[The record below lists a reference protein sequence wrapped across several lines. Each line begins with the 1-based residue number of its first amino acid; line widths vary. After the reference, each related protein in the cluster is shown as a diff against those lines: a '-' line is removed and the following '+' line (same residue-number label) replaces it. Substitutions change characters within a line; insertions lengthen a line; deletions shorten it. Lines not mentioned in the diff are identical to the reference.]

1 MTAARRRAV
10 EPRRPIGGGEAGRC
24 RRYRLAQEAAAGGG
38 AAIMS
43 YSGYGDWSSGTN
55 RGYEGY
61 SYGYGYGQDNSGNYG
76 YGMATSN
83 SWEMGNSDVDMNP
96 DASGGANADGVIVK
110 MNQRL
115 DMVSHLDTDTMQG
128 GHYGSGGDRYDSYE
142 SYDSRSSMNDRDLY
156 RSGYD
161 YNEAE
166 HDNDNAYDG
175 HYDGP
180 YDGHYEGHY
189 DSFYGNRRDQY
200 HNRARDNFGQR
211 GQNWARDGHNNR
223 PMASSYSGR
232 MGGQWNEPPQGMG
245 ARGLGPHGS
254 SRLPSLFSHNIIP
267 ELGMFQ
273 GMRGFSGN
281 MRFGGGMMKQRM
293 RRNWKMWD
301 SDFKQQKKKMKKDPT
316 TKKRKQTN
324 SSDEP
329 DCKAAKTDGS
339 DNSDS
344 DNEEGTEGESGEKEE
359 KEGSRGEGEDDE
371 GRDSEKGALTIQEEI
386 SQIKRKLQAGKK
398 TQERQK
404 KRHRD
409 RMVERIQ
416 FVCSLCKYRTFYDDE
431 MNSHLESKF
440 HKEHFK
446 FVGTKLPQQTADF
459 LQEYV
464 ANKTRK
470 TEERRKAI
478 EDINAVIQQIYRDQD
493 LTQDVGMEHFIKKVE
508 AAHCAACDLF
518 IPMQYGII
526 QKHLKS
532 LDHNHNRR
540 AMMEQSKKSS
550 LVVARSILN
559 NKLISKKLE
568 RYLKGENPF
577 TDDLEEKEEHE
588 EGEGG
593 TSGNAEEETAEGADE
608 NKDDE
613 ENLEEENLDDE
624 NKVEENLDDEN
635 KVEENLDD
643 ENKVEE
649 NVDDE
654 NEDPGENPE
663 AEGAKIEEE
672 QEEPGTETETEAQP
686 QAQTDLEP
694 GAENMEETL
703 QPTDESVHEEKEQQP
718 EGGKV
723 EDEDEESEEA
733 AAQEDE
739 DAE

>member
-1 MTAARRRAV
+1 
-10 EPRRPIGGGEAGRC
+10 
-24 RRYRLAQEAAAGGG
+24 
-38 AAIMS
+38 MS
-43 YSGYGDWSSGTN
+43 YSGYGDWNSGTN
-55 RGYEGY
+55 RGYESY
-61 SYGYGYGQDNSGNYG
+61 NYGYGYGQDNSGSYG
-76 YGMATSN
+76 YGMAASN
-83 SWEMGNSDVDMNP
+83 SWDMGNSDMDMNP
-96 DASGGANADGVIVK
+96 DGAGSADAVIAK

-115 DMVSHLDTDTMQG
+115 DVVSHLDADSMQG

-142 SYDSRSSMNDRDLY
+142 SYDSRSSLNDRDMY

-161 YNEAE
+161 YNENE
-166 HDNDNAYDG
+166 NDNAYDS
-175 HYDGP
+175 H
-180 YDGHYEGHY
+180 YDGHYDDHYESHY
-189 DSFYGNRRDQY
+189 DSFYGTRRDQY
-200 HNRARDNFGQR
+200 QHRARDGFGQR
-211 GQNWARDGHNNR
+211 GQNWARDGRNTR
-223 PMASSYSGR
+223 AMASPYSGR
-232 MGGQWNEPPQGMG
+232 MGGQWNDAP
-245 ARGLGPHGS
+245 RGLGPHGS

-267 ELGMFQ
+267 ELGAFQ

-281 MRFGGGMMKQRM
+281 VRFGGGMMKQRM

-301 SDFKQQKKKMKKDPT
+301 SDFKPQKKKMKKDLT
-316 TKKRKQTN
+316 GKKRKQTS

-329 DCKAAKTDGS
+329 DSKAAKTDGS
-339 DNSDS
+339 ESDS

-359 KEGSRGEGEDDE
+359 KEGSRGEGEDEE

-416 FVCSLCKYRTFYDDE
+416 YVCSLCKYRTFYDDE

-493 LTQDVGMEHFIKKVE
+493 LTQDIGMEHFIKKVE

-577 TDDLEEKEEHE
+577 TDDPEEKEEHE

-593 TSGNAEEETAEGADE
+593 AAGNVEEGTAEGGDE
-608 NKDDE
+608 NKEEEEHLEEENGDDE
-613 ENLEEENLDDE
+613 NKEENVGDENKEEENLDSE
-624 NKVEENLDDEN
+624 NKEEEILDGGNKEEGNLEDESN
-635 KVEENLDD
+635 
-643 ENKVEE
+643 
-649 NVDDE
+649 
-654 NEDPGENPE
+654 DPKENPE
-663 AEGAKIEEE
+663 GNENEEE
-672 QEEPGTETETEAQP
+672 EEKGTKRETEAQAE
-686 QAQTDLEP
+686 AQEVEL
-694 GAENMEETL
+694 GAGSRGGEEEEESW
-703 QPTDESVHEEKEQQP
+703 QPAGESLPEDEEQQP
-718 EGGKV
+718 AEG
-723 EDEDEESEEA
+723 EEEEEESEETA
-733 AAQEDE
+733 AAAEDE
-739 DAE
+739 A

>member
-1 MTAARRRAV
+1 
-10 EPRRPIGGGEAGRC
+10 
-24 RRYRLAQEAAAGGG
+24 
-38 AAIMS
+38 MS
-43 YSGYGDWSSGTN
+43 YSGRTLGSGVMAGYGDWNSGTN

-61 SYGYGYGQDNSGNYG
+61 SYGYGYSQDNSGNYG
-76 YGMATSN
+76 YGMASSN
-83 SWEMGNSDVDMNP
+83 SWEMPNSDTDMNP
-96 DASGGANADGVIVK
+96 NASTGTNADLAKI
-110 MNQRL
+110 NQHV
-115 DMVSHLDTDTMQG
+115 DMVSHLETDTMQG

-142 SYDSRSSMNDRDLY
+142 SYDSRSSLNDRDLY

-161 YNEAE
+161 YSEAE
-166 HDNDNAYDG
+166 HDNDNAY
-175 HYDGP
+175 
-180 YDGHYEGHY
+180 EGHY
-189 DSFYGNRRDQY
+189 DNYYGTRRDQY
-200 HNRARDNFGQR
+200 HNRARDDFGQR
-211 GQNWARDGHNNR
+211 GQNWARDGRNNR

-232 MGGQWNEPPQGMG
+232 MGGQWNEPPQPMG
-245 ARGLGPHGS
+245 GRGLGPHGS
-254 SRLPSLFSHNIIP
+254 HRLPSLFSHNIIP
-267 ELGMFQ
+267 ELSMFQ

-281 MRFGGGMMKQRM
+281 RFGGGFMKQRM

-301 SDFKQQKKKMKKDPT
+301 ADFKMQKKKIKKDPT
-316 TKKRKQTN
+316 AKKRKQTN

-329 DCKAAKTDGS
+329 DSKAAKTDGS

-344 DNEEGTEGESGEKEE
+344 DNEEGTEGEAAE
-359 KEGSRGEGEDDE
+359 KEGSKAEGEDEE
-371 GRDSEKGALTIQEEI
+371 GKDSEKGALTIQEEI

-398 TQERQK
+398 TQDRQK

-431 MNSHLESKF
+431 MNEHLESKF

-464 ANKTRK
+464 ANKTKK

-493 LTQDVGMEHFIKKVE
+493 LTQDISMEHFIKKVE

-577 TDDLEEKEEHE
+577 TDDPEEKEEHE

-593 TSGNAEEETAEGADE
+593 TRGNAEGTVEEGDE

-613 ENLEEENLDDE
+613 ENYEEENQ
-624 NKVEENLDDEN
+624 NEESKDQD
-635 KVEENLDD
+635 
-643 ENKVEE
+643 
-649 NVDDE
+649 
-654 NEDPGENPE
+654 ENPE
-663 AEGAKIEEE
+663 VEAAENPGEEE
-672 QEEPGTETETEAQP
+672 DMGMETEIEAGTQAEAQTQAEADTEHPEEQSSQAEEEAFTGEEEHLLEGGEEESKGLAAADKEPAEEEP
-686 QAQTDLEP
+686 
-694 GAENMEETL
+694 
-703 QPTDESVHEEKEQQP
+703 P
-718 EGGKV
+718 E
-723 EDEDEESEEA
+723 
-733 AAQEDE
+733 
-739 DAE
+739 

>member
-1 MTAARRRAV
+1 MRNWSLIAF
-10 EPRRPIGGGEAGRC
+10 C
-24 RRYRLAQEAAAGGG
+24 SFL
-38 AAIMS
+38 
-43 YSGYGDWSSGTN
+43 GYGDWNSGTN

-83 SWEMGNSDVDMNP
+83 SWEMANSDVDMNP
-96 DASGGANADGVIVK
+96 DGSGGGNADAVIAK

-115 DMVSHLDTDTMQG
+115 DMVSHMDTDTMQG
-128 GHYGSGGDRYDSYE
+128 GHYGSGGDR
-142 SYDSRSSMNDRDLY
+142 
-156 RSGYD
+156 
-161 YNEAE
+161 
-166 HDNDNAYDG
+166 
-175 HYDGP
+175 
-180 YDGHYEGHY
+180 
-189 DSFYGNRRDQY
+189 F
-200 HNRARDNFGQR
+200 
-211 GQNWARDGHNNR
+211 
-223 PMASSYSGR
+223 
-232 MGGQWNEPPQGMG
+232 
-245 ARGLGPHGS
+245 
-254 SRLPSLFSHNIIP
+254 
-267 ELGMFQ
+267 
-273 GMRGFSGN
+273 
-281 MRFGGGMMKQRM
+281 
-293 RRNWKMWD
+293 
-301 SDFKQQKKKMKKDPT
+301 DFW
-316 TKKRKQTN
+316 
-324 SSDEP
+324 
-329 DCKAAKTDGS
+329 
-339 DNSDS
+339 
-344 DNEEGTEGESGEKEE
+344 
-359 KEGSRGEGEDDE
+359 
-371 GRDSEKGALTIQEEI
+371 GALTIQEEI

-577 TDDLEEKEEHE
+577 TDDPEEKEEHE

-593 TSGNAEEETAEGADE
+593 ASGNVEEGTAEGADE
-608 NKDDE
+608 NKDEE
-613 ENLEEENLDDE
+613 ENLEEENPEEE
-624 NKVEENLDDEN
+624 NPEEENPEEENVEEENAEENPGEENLEEEEN
-635 KVEENLDD
+635 K
-643 ENKVEE
+643 
-649 NVDDE
+649 
-654 NEDPGENPE
+654 DPEENPE
-663 AEGAKIEEE
+663 RAENEGEREETGPETETKATPRAQGEAEPDAGTAEEQSSPPAEESLPEEEEQQPAEGA
-672 QEEPGTETETEAQP
+672 G
-686 QAQTDLEP
+686 
-694 GAENMEETL
+694 
-703 QPTDESVHEEKEQQP
+703 
-718 EGGKV
+718 V
-723 EDEDEESEEA
+723 EDEEEESEEA
-733 AAQEDE
+733 TAAREDE

>member
-1 MTAARRRAV
+1 
-10 EPRRPIGGGEAGRC
+10 
-24 RRYRLAQEAAAGGG
+24 
-38 AAIMS
+38 
-43 YSGYGDWSSGTN
+43 
-55 RGYEGY
+55 YEGY
-61 SYGYGYGQDNSGNYG
+61 NYGYGYGQDNSGGYG
-76 YGMATSN
+76 YGNVATSN
-83 SWEMGNSDVDMNP
+83 SWEMANSDVDVNP
-96 DASGGANADGVIVK
+96 EASGGGSDAVMGK
-110 MNQRL
+110 MNPRL
-115 DMVSHLDTDTMQG
+115 DMGSHLDTDTMQG
-128 GHYGSGGDRYDSYE
+128 GPYGSGGDRYDSYE
-142 SYDSRSSMNDRDLY
+142 PYEPRSSLGERELY
-156 RSGYD
+156 RYD
-161 YNEAE
+161 YGDAE
-166 HDNDNAYDG
+166 HDADGAYDG
-175 HYDGP
+175 SYDG
-180 YDGHYEGHY
+180 Y
-189 DSFYGNRRDQY
+189 YGSRRDQY
-200 HNRARDNFGQR
+200 QHRARDGYGQR
-211 GQNWARDGHNNR
+211 GQNWARDGRNNR
-223 PMASSYSGR
+223 PTTSPYAGR
-232 MGGQWNEPPQGMG
+232 VGGQWNEPPHAMG
-245 ARGLGPHGS
+245 ARGYGPPGP
-254 SRLPSLFSHNIIP
+254 SRLPSLFSHNILP
-267 ELGMFQ
+267 ELNMFQ

-301 SDFKQQKKKMKKDPT
+301 ADFKLQKKKLKKDPT
-316 TKKRKQTN
+316 AKKRKQTN

-329 DCKAAKTDGS
+329 DSKAAKTDGS

-344 DNEEGTEGESGEKEE
+344 DNEEGTEGEWGEKEE

-371 GRDSEKGALTIQEEI
+371 GKDVERGALTIQEEI

-431 MNSHLESKF
+431 MSSHLESKF

-446 FVGTKLPQQTADF
+446 FVGTKLPQQTAEF

-470 TEERRKAI
+470 TEERRRAI

-577 TDDLEEKEEHE
+577 TDDPEEKEEHE

-593 TSGNAEEETAEGADE
+593 TVGNVEEGTAEEGADDKE
-608 NKDDE
+608 DDDNNPEEEGNREEKAEDGNKERE
-613 ENLEEENLDDE
+613 ENLE
-624 NKVEENLDDEN
+624 
-635 KVEENLDD
+635 
-643 ENKVEE
+643 
-649 NVDDE
+649 
-654 NEDPGENPE
+654 
-663 AEGAKIEEE
+663 AEGAEEE
-672 QEEPGTETETEAQP
+672 QEGTGTETEPHPEPAEEADNAEDQPP
-686 QAQTDLEP
+686 QA
-694 GAENMEETL
+694 EES
-703 QPTDESVHEEKEQQP
+703 PPKEEEEQQP
-718 EGGKV
+718 AEEQEERP
-723 EDEDEESEEA
+723 EDEPLE
-733 AAQEDE
+733 
-739 DAE
+739 

>member
-1 MTAARRRAV
+1 VMETGI
-10 EPRRPIGGGEAGRC
+10 PGQTEA
-24 RRYRLAQEAAAGGG
+24 
-38 AAIMS
+38 S
-43 YSGYGDWSSGTN
+43 
-55 RGYEGY
+55 YEGY
-61 SYGYGYGQDNSGNYG
+61 SYSYGYSQDNSGNYG

-83 SWEMGNSDVDMNP
+83 SWEMANSDVDMNP
-96 DASGGANADGVIVK
+96 DGSSGAEGVLGK

-115 DMVSHLDTDTMQG
+115 DMVSHMDTDTMQG
-128 GHYGSGGDRYDSYE
+128 GHYGSGDRYDSFD
-142 SYDSRSSMNDRDLY
+142 SYDSRSSANDRDMY
-156 RSGYD
+156 RPGYE
-161 YNEAE
+161 YGEAE
-166 HDNDNAYDG
+166 HDPDG
-175 HYDGP
+175 SYEGP
-180 YDGHYEGHY
+180 YDN
-189 DSFYGNRRDQY
+189 FYGNRRDQFQS
-200 HNRARDNFGQR
+200 RARDNFGQR
-211 GQNWARDGHNNR
+211 GQNWGRDNRNNR
-223 PMASSYSGR
+223 PLASAYPGR
-232 MGGQWNEPPQGMG
+232 MSGQWNDAPQSMG
-245 ARGLGPHGS
+245 SRGPHGS

-267 ELGMFQ
+267 ELSMFQ
-273 GMRGFSGN
+273 GMRGFPGN
-281 MRFGGGMMKQRM
+281 MRYGGGMMKQRM

-301 SDFKQQKKKMKKDPT
+301 SDFKPQKKKLKKDPSV
-316 TKKRKQTN
+316 KKRKLTN
-324 SSDEP
+324 SSDDP
-329 DCKAAKTDGS
+329 DNKAAKTDGS
-339 DNSDS
+339 ENSDS

-359 KEGSRGEGEDDE
+359 KEGSRGEGEDEE
-371 GRDSEKGALTIQEEI
+371 GKDPEKGALTIQEEI
-386 SQIKRKLQAGKK
+386 SQIKRRLQAGKR
-398 TQERQK
+398 TPERQK

-431 MNSHLESKF
+431 MSSHLESKF

-577 TDDLEEKEEHE
+577 TDDPEEKEEHE

-593 TSGNAEEETAEGADE
+593 ASGNVEEGTAEGADE
-608 NKDDE
+608 NKDEEENAEEENPEEETPEENAEE
-613 ENLEEENLDDE
+613 ENLEEENPEEENPEEE
-624 NKVEENLDDEN
+624 NKDPKENL
-635 KVEENLDD
+635 
-643 ENKVEE
+643 
-649 NVDDE
+649 
-654 NEDPGENPE
+654 E
-663 AEGAKIEEE
+663 AEGAGNEGEREET
-672 QEEPGTETETEAQP
+672 GTETTEAQ
-686 QAQTDLEP
+686 AQPEVEP
-694 GAENMEETL
+694 AAGNMEEQNSL
-703 QPTDESVHEEKEQQP
+703 PLEESLPEEEEHQPVKEEE
-718 EGGKV
+718 
-723 EDEDEESEEA
+723 EESEEA
-733 AAQEDE
+733 AAAQEEE
-739 DAE
+739 DGD

>member
-1 MTAARRRAV
+1 
-10 EPRRPIGGGEAGRC
+10 
-24 RRYRLAQEAAAGGG
+24 
-38 AAIMS
+38 
-43 YSGYGDWSSGTN
+43 
-55 RGYEGY
+55 YEGY
-61 SYGYGYGQDNSGNYG
+61 GYGYGYGQENSGNYG
-76 YGMATSN
+76 YGVATSN
-83 SWEMGNSDVDMNP
+83 SWEMANSDVDMNP
-96 DASGGANADGVIVK
+96 EGSGGGNAEAVMAK

-115 DMVSHLDTDTMQG
+115 DMVSHMDAEVMQG

-142 SYDSRSSMNDRDLY
+142 SYDSRSSLNDRDLY

-161 YNEAE
+161 YPEPE
-166 HDNDNAYDG
+166 PDNDSA
-175 HYDGP
+175 
-180 YDGHYEGHY
+180 YEGHY
-189 DSFYGNRRDQY
+189 DNFYGNRRDQY
-200 HNRARDNFGQR
+200 QNRARENFAQR
-211 GQNWARDGHNNR
+211 GQNWGRDGRNNR
-223 PMASSYSGR
+223 AVGSSYPGR
-232 MGGQWNEPPQGMG
+232 MGGGQWNEPPQAMG
-245 ARGLGPHGS
+245 SRGLGPHGS

-281 MRFGGGMMKQRM
+281 MRYGGGMMKQRM

-301 SDFKQQKKKMKKDPT
+301 SDFKPQKKKMKKDVGA
-316 TKKRKQTN
+316 KKRKQMN

-329 DCKAAKTDGS
+329 DSKAAKTDGS

-359 KEGSRGEGEDDE
+359 KEGSRGVSNSSKLLD
-371 GRDSEKGALTIQEEI
+371 RGALTIQEEI

-416 FVCSLCKYRTFYDDE
+416 FVCSLCKYRTFYEDE
-431 MNSHLESKF
+431 MSSHLESKF

-493 LTQDVGMEHFIKKVE
+493 LTQGKIHEPE
-508 AAHCAACDLF
+508 
-518 IPMQYGII
+518 GEEEGSWR
-526 QKHLKS
+526 S
-532 LDHNHNRR
+532 LSAFSPPPPPAQ

-577 TDDLEEKEEHE
+577 TDDPEEKEEHE

-593 TSGNAEEETAEGADE
+593 AVGNVEEGTGENKDEEENAEEENPEEENPEEEGNAEEENLQGG
-608 NKDDE
+608 NKD
-613 ENLEEENLDDE
+613 LE
-624 NKVEENLDDEN
+624 
-635 KVEENLDD
+635 
-643 ENKVEE
+643 
-649 NVDDE
+649 
-654 NEDPGENPE
+654 ENPE
-663 AEGAKIEEE
+663 GAGKEGNQE
-672 QEEPGTETETEAQP
+672 QTGTGMESGAQAQVEEPGKTE
-686 QAQTDLEP
+686 
-694 GAENMEETL
+694 
-703 QPTDESVHEEKEQQP
+703 EEK
-718 EGGKV
+718 
-723 EDEDEESEEA
+723 
-733 AAQEDE
+733 
-739 DAE
+739 